1 MTKRILVYVSE
12 KMKIF
17 DLIISTANE
26 MITCSKDLVISILR
40 KEKIYLYQTHLSW
53 FSTGTHLY
61 AFAKINSS
69 VQF

>member
-53 FSTGTHLY
+53 FST
-61 AFAKINSS
+61 
-69 VQF
+69 